1 MSVFG
6 HSYADRY
13 DALYHDKNYEQ
24 ECDWIETLSKQYAA
38 PPVKTL
44 LDLVC
49 GTGSHA
55 YIFDR
60 RGYTVTGV
68 DVSAEMLAVAEK
80 KRSGLEKVEFIHED
94 IRTLRLGKTFDV
106 VMMMF
111 AVLGYQYTNAD
122 VTAALRTV
130 REHLRPGGVF
140 IFDVWYGPAVLYTR
154 PSDRLKQIQTARG
167 KILRA
172 ARGSL
177 DTLHHLARVDYHLWT
192 LEGDRL
198 VDESEE
204 SHQMRYFFPQELDL
218 FCSQAGLSLKTLL
231 PFDDLQG
238 TPSEETWNVMGV
250 AQG

>member
-24 ECDWIETLSKQYAA
+24 ECDWIESLAKQYAT

-44 LDLVC
+44 LDLGC

-55 YIFDR
+55 FIFDH
-60 RGYTVTGV
+60 RGYSVTGV

-80 KRSGLEKVEFIHED
+80 KRSGLDKVELIHED
-94 IRTLRLGKTFDV
+94 IRTLRLKKTFDV
-106 VMMMF
+106 VVMMF

-122 VTAALRTV
+122 VMAALHTV

-154 PSDRLKQIQTARG
+154 PSDRLKQIQTTRG

-172 ARGSL
+172 AHGSL

-192 LEGDRL
+192 LEGDHL
-198 VDESEE
+198 VDETEE

-218 FCSQAGLSLKTLL
+218 FCSQAGLSLKALL

>member
-1 MSVFG
+1 ML
-6 HSYADRY
+6 A
-13 DALYHDKNYEQ
+13 
-24 ECDWIETLSKQYAA
+24 KQYAA

-44 LDLVC
+44 LDLGC

-55 YIFDR
+55 FIFDR
-60 RGYTVTGV
+60 RGYRVTGV
-68 DVSAEMLAVAEK
+68 DISAEMLAVAEK
-80 KRSGLEKVEFIHED
+80 KRSGLEKMELIHED

-106 VMMMF
+106 VVMMF

-172 ARGSL
+172 AHGSL

-198 VDESEE
+198 VDEAEE

-231 PFDDLQG
+231 TFDDLQG
-238 TPSEETWNVMGV
+238 IPSEDTWNVMGV